1 MIVRA
6 AAATS
11 SRVDTARFP
20 RSWST
25 AAWGDKD
32 AFVPMQYGID
42 AARRMPDGEFH
53 AITDAGHSV
62 WLDQPAATAGAINEF
77 LDR

>member
-1 MIVRA
+1 MQLTDELSDLKAPTLFV
-6 AAATS
+6 
-11 SRVDTARFP
+11 
-20 RSWST
+20 
-25 AAWGDKD
+25 WGDKD
-32 AFVPMQYGID
+32 AFVPMQYGVD

-53 AITDAGHSV
+53 TITDAGHVV

>member
-1 MIVRA
+1 
-6 AAATS
+6 
-11 SRVDTARFP
+11 
-20 RSWST
+20 
-25 AAWGDKD
+25 
-32 AFVPMQYGID
+32 MQYGVD

-53 AITDAGHSV
+53 TITDAGHVV